1 MLLCRSR
8 RPVPDSSLQL
18 KLCSSFA
25 RCPFCGVFAFSSFE
39 FLINL
44 QRLQCFHRTI
54 MVFMDNNADRHHLQ
68 IDLKLTP
75 IHTLDFYQIAV
86 CSLVIL
92 RTIGRFLYS
101 QWTYITSEQQ
111 DRTENLRN
119 TQPDDPKLQGN
130 GRRQGKKKHPEK
142 DPRI

>member
-1 MLLCRSR
+1 
-8 RPVPDSSLQL
+8 
-18 KLCSSFA
+18 
-25 RCPFCGVFAFSSFE
+25 
-39 FLINL
+39 
-44 QRLQCFHRTI
+44 
-54 MVFMDNNADRHHLQ
+54 MDIRHEPE

-111 DRTENLRN
+111 DRTENLSN
-119 TQPDDPKLQGN
+119 TQPDDLKLQGN
-130 GRRQGKKKHPEK
+130 GKRQGKKKTPKIIETV
-142 DPRI
+142 RNR